1 VPPAAGGATRS
12 SAASYAEYEAAAL
25 ARGDKP
31 VGISALTVI
40 KPDPKPDEPRA
51 SARELAEAALV
62 VGFEDGAAR
71 QYRLVDVLFAA
82 CEGATR
88 A

>member
-1 VPPAAGGATRS
+1 
-12 SAASYAEYEAAAL
+12 
-25 ARGDKP
+25 
-31 VGISALTVI
+31 
-40 KPDPKPDEPRA
+40 
-51 SARELAEAALV
+51 LAEAALV